1 MSDPHMPPKDDNN
14 DPQKQLEAQL
24 QGQAELQGQLQ
35 GQGQGQGEHQS
46 QTQSSDNSNINGNM
60 NYDSNANDNANC
72 NVNANYN
79 QSDTNVTVDVS
90 VADQTALCSQPSA
103 IDMSNLSIEMPD
115 NQGIANL
122 MPSNV
127 YQTISGDGDG
137 ANNVVFNL
145 DQVNNL
151 VSNGCASDITNGQ
164 SASISG
170 LTGGDTVG
178 IGNHGDSWD
187 GDVGSSNGQGDAFSQ
202 TLTSAGAVDA
212 LTQSIVLGS
221 NTQLNNLT
229 FTGHDSVVADHGSSA
244 SHDASS

>member
-14 DPQKQLEAQL
+14 DAQKQLEAQL

-35 GQGQGQGEHQS
+35 GQGQGQGEHQDQS
-46 QTQSSDNSNINGNM
+46 QYSDNSNLNGNL
-60 NYDSNANDNANC
+60 NCDSNSNDNANC

-79 QSDTNVTVDVS
+79 TSDTNVTVDVS

-127 YQTISGDGDG
+127 YQTIDGTGDN
-137 ANNVVFNL
+137 ANNVTFNL

-151 VSNGCASDITNGQ
+151 VSNGTASDITNGDH
-164 SASISG
+164 ASISG

-178 IGNHGDSWD
+178 IGNNGSSWD
-187 GDVGSSNGQGDAFSQ
+187 A
-202 TLTSAGAVDA
+202 TSAAETARATRSRKRSPVPA
-212 LTQSIVLGS
+212 RSMR
-221 NTQLNNLT
+221 
-229 FTGHDSVVADHGSSA
+229 
-244 SHDASS
+244 

>member
-1 MSDPHMPPKDDNN
+1 
-14 DPQKQLEAQL
+14 
-24 QGQAELQGQLQ
+24 
-35 GQGQGQGEHQS
+35 
-46 QTQSSDNSNINGNM
+46 
-60 NYDSNANDNANC
+60 
-72 NVNANYN
+72 
-79 QSDTNVTVDVS
+79 VS

-127 YQTISGDGDG
+127 YQTIDGTGDN
-137 ANNVVFNL
+137 ANNVTFNL

-151 VSNGCASDITNGQ
+151 VSNGQASDITNGDN
-164 SASISG
+164 ASING

-178 IGNHGDSWD
+178 IGNHGGGWD
-187 GDVGSSNGQGDAFSQ
+187 GDVGSGNGQGDAFSQ
-202 TLTSAGAVDA
+202 TLTNSGAVDA

-229 FTGHDSVVADHGSSA
+229 FTGHDSVVADHGSNA